1 MSYED
6 QHQIPHG
13 GLPDARISAASE
25 VAALTQ
31 GLDDET
37 VTIAVMSLVDGL
49 TQEEI
54 AEALGLSRRTIVKR
68 LKNFRKVTDGNR
80 KQLEKG
86 HS

>member
-6 QHQIPHG
+6 HHDHG
-13 GLPDARISAASE
+13 GVATPDARITAASE
-25 VAALTQ
+25 LAMLTE
-31 GLDDET
+31 GLDDEV

-68 LKNFRKVTDGNR
+68 LKKFRKVTESNQVASTG
-80 KQLEKG
+80 G
-86 HS
+86 GS

>member
-6 QHQIPHG
+6 QHQTQHG

-25 VAALTQ
+25 IAALTQ

-68 LKNFRKVTDGNR
+68 LKNFRKVTEGNR
-80 KQLEKG
+80 KQMEKG

>member
-6 QHQIPHG
+6 HHDHDEG
-13 GLPDARISAASE
+13 TRPDARIAAASE
-25 VAALTQ
+25 LAMLTQ
-31 GLDDET
+31 GLDDEV

-68 LKNFRKVTDGNR
+68 LKKFRQVTGANR
-80 KQLEKG
+80 VG
-86 HS
+86 PAGGGS